1 MKSKTE
7 SPWNERKPI
16 YGHNTVKRTQMR
28 IYNMII

>member
-16 YGHNTVKRTQMR
+16 YGHNTVKIKQMR
-28 IYNMII
+28 SYNLII